1 VENRIPDY
9 FRLADYAISGDDV
22 ARLGLQCDA
31 AQIQPDVLMTPA
43 WKPEVL
49 LRYVDRCEVV
59 CPHRVYTIEYQGRQ
73 LTLIRS
79 GIGAPVT
86 GDVTL
91 ALGCT
96 PCRRILFVGS
106 VGGLLPDMTIGD
118 LVLVTG
124 SVGGDGFSMYLP
136 NGPLGTEAMFKEAR
150 PDADF
155 ARKLKEQALRFCRE
169 SNPALAAGR
178 VYSTDTIVAQFHH
191 LSEITA
197 THECIGIEMETS
209 AVFNAAALT
218 GIRAAAL
225 LQLSDVIPTRK
236 SLFSG
241 RTEQDH
247 ARRSTI
253 REHVLARIA
262 LETLST

>member
-22 ARLGLQCDA
+22 VRLILKCTS

-43 WKPEVL
+43 WNQEVL
-49 LRYVDRCEVV
+49 LRYVDRCEEV
-59 CPHRVYTIEYQGRQ
+59 CPRVYAIEYKGRQ

-79 GIGAPVT
+79 GIGAPLT

-96 PCRRILFVGS
+96 PCRRIVFVGS
-106 VGGLLPDMTIGD
+106 VGGLLPEMTIGD

-124 SVGGDGFSMYLP
+124 SAGGDGFSTYLP
-136 NGPLGTEAMFKEAR
+136 DGPLGSEAMYNEAC
-150 PDADF
+150 PDAELTQ
-155 ARKLKEQALRFCRE
+155 KLEKLALRFCRE
-169 SNPALAAGR
+169 AGAALTTGR
-178 VYSTDTIVAQFHH
+178 VYSSDSIVAEFHH
-191 LSEITA
+191 LREITHA
-197 THECIGIEMETS
+197 RGCIGIEMETS
-209 AVFNAAALT
+209 ALFNAAALV

-241 RTEQDH
+241 RTEQDR
-247 ARRSTI
+247 ARRSNI
-253 REHVLARIA
+253 RERVLARIA
-262 LETLST
+262 LEALST